1 MTSRR
6 SIIVSLMLGLF
17 LSLFSLLEA
26 NAQVPRSISYQG
38 QLIKDG
44 NPYTGTINQMLI
56 KIYDASGTML
66 FEESYGPVQ
75 VTGGVFNLLLGGAG
89 NNLPGYLK
97 FDQQYF
103 LGINVDNAGE
113 LSPRTPFVAAPY
125 ALNSQTVGGIGVSA
139 VPTPGMLLPLDANG
153 KVPASALPQAAQAVS
168 TIEGVDGDGTGN
180 LDLDTHTP
188 ADIAI
193 IADPANNK
201 IFIDY
206 TGTSGGTI
214 TAVQA
219 GPGLQ
224 GGGSTGT
231 VILSVAPQG
240 ITTAMLGTGVVTGI
254 KLDQN
259 VAGNGLIQDFL
270 GNLNINHNATLEIV
284 GDALGLNLSNANTWL
299 ALQTFNAG
307 LTVNGT
313 TTLNGPVNT
322 TGPLTINGTPE
333 PNAATDPVGVL
344 AFEEII
350 NGDLRVAGFTYLQG
364 NTRINGLL
372 DVRNT
377 IFNTGGDVT
386 IGDDLDLNGV
396 LTHIGN
402 ANHTGHTTQTG
413 DYTSTGTITHTGAI
427 ANTGNMTNTGN
438 NVTFNVNSGATNN
451 VTVNGVPEP
460 NVTSAGLVTQWELI
474 DNGDFRVNGATN
486 LIGNTFLNGTLN
498 VAGASTLTGV
508 TNNGSLTQNG
518 AVTQSGGIVTLGG
531 ATTINNTLDVT
542 GASTFA
548 GITNNGILTQNG
560 VSTFN
565 ATVNVTGPNITNLG
579 GAVNITGLTTANG
592 GINSN
597 GTLNQ
602 VGATNITGLVTLIGN
617 MNQTGNMAIT
627 GNLSNTGNVTL
638 GSNANTVNTY
648 GGPGS
653 SSRFNGTSNFGT
665 LPATNGN
672 KLIVDGIVSNS
683 AVPPPST
690 IPGGDYEFVVNGDM
704 QVTGYSNLNNAFV
717 NNLTIGGTIT
727 FPPAATACF
736 GTVQVQNLSSWCS
749 APGSAINLTTAF
761 NQSGLGSSANNTFM
775 ASRFTGVVTAAANI
789 DAQADIVNTLGA
801 NPVNV
806 ADNFRVTGN
815 TTLEGIDNLYGPA
828 GGGGVVQVANPI
840 SINPAIGNENT
851 PAARGTF
858 RSHSSFIGTSAGF
871 NERKIFVHGVP
882 EGPGAATPNNSVPPV
897 TNFEVEIVGD
907 LYVQGT
913 IVGGGIPQIR
923 SMDATLVAGA
933 GPNGGG
939 GVLIVAPI
947 GGVDANDAVHV
958 TYQNFGMCTGSLVA
972 TIVGGNVQIES
983 SCALDNAL
991 VKVTIIRYLP

>member
-6 SIIVSLMLGLF
+6 SIIASLMLGAF
-17 LSLFSLLEA
+17 LSFFSLLEA

-44 NPYTGTINQMLI
+44 TPYNGTINQMLI

-113 LSPRTPFVAAPY
+113 LSPRTPFVASPY
-125 ALNSQTVGGIGVSA
+125 ALNSQTVGGIGVA
-139 VPTPGMLLPLDANG
+139 TVPTPGMLLPLDANG
-153 KVPASALPQAAQAVS
+153 KVPASALPQ
-168 TIEGVDGDGTGN
+168 VDPNDVGSINDVTG
-180 LDLDTHTP
+180 
-188 ADIAI
+188 
-193 IADPANNK
+193 DPAKAMN
-201 IFIDY
+201 IDLVSSDGSVII
-206 TGTSGGTI
+206 TPNAGAFQIDLKVLSSGGTI
-214 TAVQA
+214 SAVQA

-284 GDALGLNLSNANTWL
+284 GDALGINLSNANSWL

-307 LTVNGT
+307 ITVNGT
-313 TTLNGPVNT
+313 TNLNGPVNT

-333 PNAATDPVGVL
+333 PNAATDPVGVV

-364 NTRINGLL
+364 NTRINGTL
-372 DVRNT
+372 DARGT
-377 IFNTGGDVT
+377 ILSTAGDVM
-386 IGDDLDLNGV
+386 IGDNVTHNGV
-396 LTHIGN
+396 MTHNGN
-402 ANHTGHTTQTG
+402 TTHTGNTTQTG

-427 ANTGNMTNTGN
+427 TNTGAFTNTGN
-438 NVTFNVNSGATNN
+438 NTMNVAAGADAL
-451 VTVNGVPEP
+451 TVNGAAEP
-460 NVTSAGLVTQWELI
+460 LAVSNLGVAKFEIV
-474 DNGDFRVNGATN
+474 DNGDLRVTGFFHNAGNAQFTGTTTTVANTLDAQGNVVNTGGANGGAVFVNDAFTVGGAN
-486 LIGNTFLNGTLN
+486 PTSLTGTLT
-498 VAGASTLTGV
+498 VTGLATTNGGL
-508 TNNGSLTQNG
+508 TNNGTFTQNG
-518 AVTQSGGIVTLGG
+518 PS
-531 ATTINNTLDVT
+531 
-542 GASTFA
+542 
-548 GITNNGILTQNG
+548 
-560 VSTFN
+560 
-565 ATVNVTGPNITNLG
+565 
-579 GAVNITGLTTANG
+579 
-592 GINSN
+592 
-597 GTLNQ
+597 
-602 VGATNITGLVTLIGN
+602 NITGLVTLVGN
-617 MNQTGNMAIT
+617 LNQTGNTAIT
-627 GNLSNTGNVTL
+627 GTLSNTGNVTL
-638 GSNANTVNTY
+638 GSNAGTVNTY
-648 GGPGS
+648 GGVGS

-665 LPATNGN
+665 LPASNGN
-672 KLIVDGIVSNS
+672 KLIIDGVVSNS

-690 IPGGDYEFVVNGDM
+690 IPGSDYELVVNGDF

-717 NNLTIGGTIT
+717 NNLTIGSTIT
-727 FPPAATACF
+727 FPPSATACF

-761 NQSGLGSSANNTFM
+761 NQSALGSSANNTFL
-775 ASRFTGVVTAAANI
+775 ASRFTGVITAAANI
-789 DAQADIVNTLGA
+789 DAQADIVNTLGTVR
-801 NPVNV
+801 VN
-806 ADNFRVTGN
+806 DLLQVTGN
-815 TTLEGIDNLYGPA
+815 AALDGTANTYGVT
-828 GGGGVVQVANPI
+828 GGTFTNVANPI
-840 SINPAIGNENT
+840 AINPPINEVTPDNT
-851 PAARGTF
+851 NSFRGHNLF
-858 RSHSSFIGTSAGF
+858 VGRGAGL

-882 EGPGAATPNNSVPPV
+882 EGPGAVVPNNSLPPV

-923 SMDATLVAGA
+923 SYDVTLVPAG

-939 GVLIVAPI
+939 GFLLVAPA
-947 GGVDANDAVHV
+947 GGVDANDAVHAQ
-958 TYQNFGMCTGSLVA
+958 YQNFGNCTGSLVA
-972 TIVGGNVQIES
+972 SISGGNVQIES

-991 VKVTIIRYLP
+991 VKVTIIRYP

>member
-6 SIIVSLMLGLF
+6 SIIASLMLGAF
-17 LSLFSLLEA
+17 LSFFSLLEA

-44 NPYTGTINQMLI
+44 TPYNGTINQMLI

-113 LSPRTPFVAAPY
+113 LSPRTPFVASPY
-125 ALNSQTVGGIGVSA
+125 ALNSQTVGGIGVA
-139 VPTPGMLLPLDANG
+139 TVPTPGMLLPLDANG
-153 KVPASALPQAAQAVS
+153 KVPASALPQVDPNDVGA
-168 TIEGVDGDGTGN
+168 INGVTG
-180 LDLDTHTP
+180 
-188 ADIAI
+188 
-193 IADPANNK
+193 DPAGTPPMNVTLSTNTPTSIGITTDANSHT

-206 TGTSGGTI
+206 LGASGGSI
-214 TAVQA
+214 SAVQA

-284 GDALGLNLSNANTWL
+284 GDALGINLSNANSWL

-307 LTVNGT
+307 ITVNGT
-313 TTLNGPVNT
+313 TNLNGPVNT

-333 PNAATDPVGVL
+333 PNAATDPVGVV

-364 NTRINGLL
+364 NTRINGTL
-372 DVRNT
+372 DARGT
-377 IFNTGGDVT
+377 ILSTAGDVM
-386 IGDDLDLNGV
+386 IGDNVTHNGV
-396 LTHIGN
+396 MTHNGN
-402 ANHTGHTTQTG
+402 TTHTGNTTQTG

-427 ANTGNMTNTGN
+427 TNTGAFTNTGN
-438 NVTFNVNSGATNN
+438 NTMNVAAGADAL
-451 VTVNGVPEP
+451 TVNGAAEP
-460 NVTSAGLVTQWELI
+460 LAVSNLGVAKFEIV
-474 DNGDFRVNGATN
+474 DNGDLRVTGFFHNAGNAQFTGTTTTVANTLDAQGNVVNTGGANGGAVFVNDAFTVGGAN
-486 LIGNTFLNGTLN
+486 PTSLTGTLT
-498 VAGASTLTGV
+498 VTGLATTNGGL
-508 TNNGSLTQNG
+508 TNNGTFTQNG
-518 AVTQSGGIVTLGG
+518 PS
-531 ATTINNTLDVT
+531 
-542 GASTFA
+542 
-548 GITNNGILTQNG
+548 
-560 VSTFN
+560 
-565 ATVNVTGPNITNLG
+565 
-579 GAVNITGLTTANG
+579 
-592 GINSN
+592 
-597 GTLNQ
+597 
-602 VGATNITGLVTLIGN
+602 NITGLVTLVGN
-617 MNQTGNMAIT
+617 LNQTGNTAIT
-627 GNLSNTGNVTL
+627 GTLSNTGNVTL
-638 GSNANTVNTY
+638 GSNAGTVNTY
-648 GGPGS
+648 GGVGS

-665 LPATNGN
+665 LPASNGN
-672 KLIVDGIVSNS
+672 KLIIDGVVSNS

-690 IPGGDYEFVVNGDM
+690 IPGSDYELVVNGDF

-717 NNLTIGGTIT
+717 NNLTIGSTIT
-727 FPPAATACF
+727 FPPSATACF

-761 NQSGLGSSANNTFM
+761 NQSALGSSANNTFL
-775 ASRFTGVVTAAANI
+775 ASRFTGVITAAANI
-789 DAQADIVNTLGA
+789 DAQADIVNTLGTVR
-801 NPVNV
+801 VN
-806 ADNFRVTGN
+806 DLLQVTGN
-815 TTLEGIDNLYGPA
+815 AALDGTANTYGVT
-828 GGGGVVQVANPI
+828 GGTFTNVANPI
-840 SINPAIGNENT
+840 AINPPINEVTPDNT
-851 PAARGTF
+851 NSFRGHNLF
-858 RSHSSFIGTSAGF
+858 VGRGAGL

-882 EGPGAATPNNSVPPV
+882 EGPGAVVPNNSLPPV

-923 SMDATLVAGA
+923 SYDVTLVPAA

-939 GVLIVAPI
+939 GFLLVAPA
-947 GGVDANDAVHV
+947 GGVDANDAVHAQ
-958 TYQNFGMCTGSLVA
+958 YQNFGNCTGSLVA
-972 TIVGGNVQIES
+972 SISGGNVQIES

-991 VKVTIIRYLP
+991 VKVTIIRYP